1 MHSLSV
7 PVEQVAQ
14 THLQSPPI
22 SSILP
27 SVQTNQV
34 QTHTL
39 SLGRNIPDAGTVTEQ
54 MWQSF
59 LKDTVC
65 VLMPCC
71 TITDGIGIWKGEIE
85 QTKII
90 SVTVDERSLGAVA
103 MLDNLRAV
111 GDEWKRQFRQ
121 ECVML
126 TTSQVAEVVFA

>member
-1 MHSLSV
+1 
-7 PVEQVAQ
+7 
-14 THLQSPPI
+14 
-22 SSILP
+22 
-27 SVQTNQV
+27 
-34 QTHTL
+34 
-39 SLGRNIPDAGTVTEQ
+39 
-54 MWQSF
+54 
-59 LKDTVC
+59 
-65 VLMPCC
+65 MPCC